1 MNHYKVATTRTQFSR
16 LMREYSNQSN
26 KTVDRQLW
34 KRIKATAIDSNTLG
48 YEITYDRT
56 TQVACI
62 AVNSRRSCGDLRFT
76 TKLYPTLK
84 EFINYIFCENHMGR
98 PIDVSTQGTS
108 SAAYPTNCSLK
119 TDYMNTPTHN
129 IGLGAISSAMSSIA
143 DSAAKTASTLDAKA
157 TSALDGL
164 TIKVNDFYENVGT
177 KVADLADMTI
187 HPVDDW
193 GNSLPNWGTIAI
205 SSDVDSL
212 RKELDDVRKNIDK
225 LTKKEKENK
234 TMFNFDFGKVTSD
247 AIRVS
252 MYGIAV
258 KSVDGRYVS
267 YDKATHSVMDVE
279 ILNMPAGDFLYKM
292 PVAIKDVK
300 AGDVVIHNRVPMFVV
315 ETHESTMKVIDIRE
329 GTEKEIYL
337 TKSPF
342 GFNFATKVI
351 SLMDMT
357 GTKADESNPFG
368 AMLPFMLM
376 GDNKDFDP
384 MMLMLMNGGKFDV
397 SNPMMMYF
405 LMKDTNHKDLLPLL
419 MMAKA

>member
-1 MNHYKVATTRTQFSR
+1 MNSYKVNLTRTEFSR
-16 LMREYSNQSN
+16 LMRGYSNQSN

-34 KRIKATAIDSNTLG
+34 KRIKASAIDSNTLG
-48 YEITYDRT
+48 YEVTYDRLT
-56 TQVACI
+56 KVACI
-62 AVNSRRSCGDLRFT
+62 TVHSRRTNGDLRYT
-76 TKLYPTLK
+76 TKLYPTLA
-84 EFINYIFCENHMGR
+84 EFINYIFFENKMGR
-98 PIDVSTQGTS
+98 PIDVSTQSTS
-108 SAAYPTNCSLK
+108 SAAYSVKNYSLK
-119 TDYMNTPTHN
+119 TDYMSTPTHN
-129 IGLGAISSAMSSIA
+129 TGLGAVSSAISNVA
-143 DSAAKTASTLDAKA
+143 DSAAKATTALSGLQT
-157 TSALDGL
+157 L
-164 TIKVNDFYENVGT
+164 TINANDFYESV
-177 KVADLADMTI
+177 KASKIADLADLTI
-187 HPVDDW
+187 SPIND
-193 GNSLPNWGTIAI
+193 NWGTVAI

-212 RKELDDVRKNIDK
+212 RKEIDDVRKNIDK

-247 AIRVS
+247 AVRVS

-258 KSVDGRYVS
+258 KNVDGRYVS

-342 GFNFATKVI
+342 GFNFATKVV

-368 AMLPFMLM
+368 SMLPFMLM

-384 MMLMLMNGGKFDV
+384 MMLMLMGNGKFDM

>member
-1 MNHYKVATTRTQFSR
+1 MNNYKLNLTRTEFSR
-16 LMREYSNQSN
+16 LMRGYSNQSN

-34 KRIKATAIDSNTLG
+34 KRLKSTSIEPNTLG
-48 YEITYDRT
+48 YEVTYDRT

-62 AVNSRRSCGDLRFT
+62 AIHSRRTCGDLRFT

-84 EFINYIFCENHMGR
+84 EFINYIFFENHMGR
-98 PIDVSTQGTS
+98 PIDMSMQGTS
-108 SAAYPTNCSLK
+108 SAAYQAKDYALK
-119 TDYMNTPTHN
+119 TDYMSSSTHN
-129 IGLGAISSAMSSIA
+129 TALTNAAQAISDIGST
-143 DSAAKTASTLDAKA
+143 AKTAGDAIQ
-157 TSALDGL
+157 TL
-164 TIKVNDFYENVGT
+164 TINAKDFYESVTGSKIGNLADLTVQPWSYDLDTSVGT
-177 KVADLADMTI
+177 
-187 HPVDDW
+187 H
-193 GNSLPNWGTIAI
+193 NWGTVAI

-212 RKELDDVRKNIDK
+212 RTELNGIKKQIDK
-225 LTKKEKENK
+225 LNEENKKEKK
-234 TMFNFDFGKVTSD
+234 SMFNFDFGKITSD
-247 AIRVS
+247 AVRVS

-258 KSVDGRYVS
+258 KNVDGRYVS
-267 YDKATHSVMDVE
+267 YDKTSHSVMDVE

-342 GFNFATKVI
+342 GFNFATKVV

-384 MMLMLMNGGKFDV
+384 MMLMLMNGGKFDM

>member
-1 MNHYKVATTRTQFSR
+1 MNNYKLNLTRTEFSR
-16 LMREYSNQSN
+16 LMRGYSNQSN

-34 KRIKATAIDSNTLG
+34 KRLKGAAIEPNTLG
-48 YEITYDRT
+48 YEVTYDRA

-62 AVNSRRSCGDLRFT
+62 AIHSRKTCGDLRFT

-84 EFINYIFCENHMGR
+84 EFINYIFFENHMGR
-98 PIDVSTQGTS
+98 PIDVSVQGTS
-108 SAAYPTNCSLK
+108 SAAYQAKDYALK
-119 TDYMNTPTHN
+119 TDYMSSSTHNTPLTN
-129 IGLGAISSAMSSIA
+129 VAKAISNVGN
-143 DSAAKTASTLDAKA
+143 TAKA
-157 TSALDGL
+157 AGDTLQTL
-164 TIKVNDFYENVGT
+164 TINANDFYESV
-177 KVADLADMTI
+177 KASKIADLADMTI
-187 HPVDDW
+187 SPVEW
-193 GNSLPNWGTIAI
+193 GNGTSNWGTVAI

-212 RKELDDVRKNIDK
+212 RVDIDSIKKQIDK
-225 LTKKEKENK
+225 LNEENKKEKK
-234 TMFNFDFGKVTSD
+234 SMFNFDFGKVTSD
-247 AIRVS
+247 AVRVS

-258 KSVDGRYVS
+258 KNVDGRYVS
-267 YDKATHSVMDVE
+267 YDKTSHSVMDVE

-342 GFNFATKVI
+342 GFNFATKVV

-384 MMLMLMNGGKFDV
+384 MMLMLMNGGKFDM

>member
-1 MNHYKVATTRTQFSR
+1 
-16 LMREYSNQSN
+16 MRGYSNQSN

-34 KRIKATAIDSNTLG
+34 KQIKATAIDSNTLG
-48 YEITYDRT
+48 YEVTYDRVT
-56 TQVACI
+56 LVAAI
-62 AVNSRRSCGDLRFT
+62 AVNSRRSNGNLRFT

-84 EFINYIFCENHMGR
+84 EFINYIFFENNMRR
-98 PIDVSTQGTS
+98 PINVSVQSTS
-108 SAAYPTNCSLK
+108 SAAYPVKNYSLK
-119 TDYMNTPTHN
+119 TDYMSIPTHN
-129 IGLGAISSAMSSIA
+129 TGLGAISSAVSNMA
-143 DSAAKTASTLDAKA
+143 DNATKA
-157 TSALDGL
+157 TTALEGIKTL
-164 TIKVNDFYENVGT
+164 TIDKT
-177 KVADLADMTI
+177 SVADLADVTV
-187 HPVDDW
+187 HPWSYDLDTHIAP
-193 GNSLPNWGTIAI
+193 SNWGTVAI

-212 RKELDDVRKNIDK
+212 RKEIDNVRKNIDK

-247 AIRVS
+247 AVRVS

-258 KSVDGRYVS
+258 KNVDGRYVS
-267 YDKATHSVMDVE
+267 YDKATHSMMDVE
-279 ILNMPAGDFLYKM
+279 ILSMPAGDFLYKM

-342 GFNFATKVI
+342 GFNFATKVV

-368 AMLPFMLM
+368 SMLPFMLM

-384 MMLMLMNGGKFDV
+384 MMLMLMSNGKFDM

>member
-1 MNHYKVATTRTQFSR
+1 MNNYKLNLTRTEFSR
-16 LMREYSNQSN
+16 LMRGYSNQSN

-34 KRIKATAIDSNTLG
+34 KRLKGAAIEPNTIG
-48 YEITYDRT
+48 YEVTYDRET
-56 TQVACI
+56 KVACI
-62 AVNSRRSCGDLRFT
+62 AIHSRKTCGDLRFT

-84 EFINYIFCENHMGR
+84 EFINYIFFENHMGR
-98 PIDVSTQGTS
+98 PIDVSVQGTS
-108 SAAYPTNCSLK
+108 SAAYQAKDYALK
-119 TDYMNTPTHN
+119 TDFMSSSTHNTPLTN
-129 IGLGAISSAMSSIA
+129 TAKAISNVADTAKIA
-143 DSAAKTASTLDAKA
+143 GDAIQ
-157 TSALDGL
+157 SL
-164 TIKVNDFYENVGT
+164 TINANDFYESIKGSSIS
-177 KVADLADMTI
+177 DLAGISVQPYELDGV
-187 HPVDDW
+187 H
-193 GNSLPNWGTIAI
+193 NWGTIAI

-212 RKELDDVRKNIDK
+212 RSELDGIRKQINK
-225 LTKKEKENK
+225 LNEENKKEKK
-234 TMFNFDFGKVTSD
+234 SMFNFDFGKVTSD
-247 AIRVS
+247 AVRVS
-252 MYGIAV
+252 MYGVAV
-258 KSVDGRYVS
+258 KNVDGRYVS
-267 YDKATHSVMDVE
+267 YDKTSHSVMDVE

-342 GFNFATKVI
+342 GFNFATKVV

-384 MMLMLMNGGKFDV
+384 MMLLLMNGGKFDM

>member
-1 MNHYKVATTRTQFSR
+1 MNNYKLNLTRTEFSR
-16 LMREYSNQSN
+16 LMRGYSNQSN

-34 KRIKATAIDSNTLG
+34 KRLKGAAIEPNTLG
-48 YEITYDRT
+48 YEVTYDRET
-56 TQVACI
+56 KVACI
-62 AVNSRRSCGDLRFT
+62 AIHSRRTCGDLRFT

-84 EFINYIFCENHMGR
+84 EFINYIFFENHMGR
-98 PIDVSTQGTS
+98 PIDVSVQGTS
-108 SAAYPTNCSLK
+108 SAAYQAKDYALK
-119 TDYMNTPTHN
+119 TDYMSSSTHNTPLTN
-129 IGLGAISSAMSSIA
+129 IAQTISNVGN
-143 DSAAKTASTLDAKA
+143 AAKTAGDTLQ
-157 TSALDGL
+157 TL
-164 TIKVNDFYENVGT
+164 TINANDFYESVKGS
-177 KVADLADMTI
+177 KIADLAGISVQPWSYDLDTSVGA
-187 HPVDDW
+187 H
-193 GNSLPNWGTIAI
+193 NWGTVAI

-212 RKELDDVRKNIDK
+212 RSELDGIRKQINK
-225 LTKKEKENK
+225 LNEENKKEKK
-234 TMFNFDFGKVTSD
+234 SMFNFDFGKVTSD
-247 AIRVS
+247 AVRVS

-258 KSVDGRYVS
+258 KNVDGRYVS
-267 YDKATHSVMDVE
+267 YDKTSHSVMDVE

-342 GFNFATKVI
+342 GFNFATKVV

-384 MMLMLMNGGKFDV
+384 MMLMLMNGGKFDM
-397 SNPMMMYF
+397 SNPMIMYF

-419 MMAKA
+419 MMAKV

>member
-1 MNHYKVATTRTQFSR
+1 
-16 LMREYSNQSN
+16 MRGYSNQSN

-34 KRIKATAIDSNTLG
+34 KQIKATAIDSNTLG
-48 YEITYDRT
+48 YEVTYDRVT
-56 TQVACI
+56 LVAAI
-62 AVNSRRSCGDLRFT
+62 AVNSRRSNGNLRFT

-84 EFINYIFCENHMGR
+84 EFINYIFFENNMRR
-98 PIDVSTQGTS
+98 PINVSVQSTS
-108 SAAYPTNCSLK
+108 SAAYPVKNYSLK
-119 TDYMNTPTHN
+119 TDYMSIPTHN
-129 IGLGAISSAMSSIA
+129 TGLGAISSAVSNMA
-143 DSAAKTASTLDAKA
+143 DNATKA
-157 TSALDGL
+157 TTALEGIKTL
-164 TIKVNDFYENVGT
+164 TIDKT
-177 KVADLADMTI
+177 SVADLADVTV
-187 HPVDDW
+187 HPWSYDLD
-193 GNSLPNWGTIAI
+193 THIAPQQLGYC
-205 SSDVDSL
+205 SDVDSL
-212 RKELDDVRKNIDK
+212 RKEIDNVRKNIDK

-247 AIRVS
+247 AVRVS

-258 KSVDGRYVS
+258 KNVDGRYVS
-267 YDKATHSVMDVE
+267 YDKATHSMMDVE
-279 ILNMPAGDFLYKM
+279 ILSMPAGDFLYKM

-342 GFNFATKVI
+342 GFNFATKVV

-368 AMLPFMLM
+368 SMLPFMLM

-384 MMLMLMNGGKFDV
+384 MMLMLMSNGKFDM

>member
-1 MNHYKVATTRTQFSR
+1 MNNYKLNLTRTEFSR
-16 LMREYSNQSN
+16 LMRGYSNQSN
-26 KTVDRQLW
+26 KTVERQLW
-34 KRIKATAIDSNTLG
+34 KRLKSATIESNTLS
-48 YEITYDRT
+48 YEVTYDRV

-62 AVNSRRSCGDLRFT
+62 AIHSRKTCGDLRFT

-84 EFINYIFCENHMGR
+84 EFINYIFFENHMGR
-98 PIDVSTQGTS
+98 PIDVSIQGTS
-108 SAAYPTNCSLK
+108 SAAYQAKDYALK
-119 TDYMNTPTHN
+119 TDYMSTSTHNTPLNTV
-129 IGLGAISSAMSSIA
+129 AQTISNVG
-143 DSAAKTASTLDAKA
+143 STAKA
-157 TSALDGL
+157 AGDAIQTL
-164 TIKVNDFYENVGT
+164 TINANDFYESVKT
-177 KVADLADMTI
+177 SKVADLADI
-187 HPVDDW
+187 SVQPW
-193 GNSLPNWGTIAI
+193 GCDLDGVHNWGTVAI

-212 RKELDDVRKNIDK
+212 RTELDGIKKQINK
-225 LTKKEKENK
+225 LNEENKKEKK
-234 TMFNFDFGKVTSD
+234 SMFNFDFGKVTSD
-247 AIRVS
+247 AVRVS
-252 MYGIAV
+252 MYGVAV
-258 KSVDGRYVS
+258 KNVDGRYVS
-267 YDKATHSVMDVE
+267 YDKTSHSVMDVE

-342 GFNFATKVI
+342 GFNFATKVV

-357 GTKADESNPFG
+357 GAKADESNPFG

-384 MMLMLMNGGKFDV
+384 MMLMLMNGGKFDM

>member
-1 MNHYKVATTRTQFSR
+1 MNNYKLNLTRTEFSR
-16 LMREYSNQSN
+16 LMRGYSNQSN

-34 KRIKATAIDSNTLG
+34 KRLKGATIEPNTLG
-48 YEITYDRT
+48 YEITYDRET
-56 TQVACI
+56 KVACI
-62 AVNSRRSCGDLRFT
+62 AIHSRRTNGDLRFT

-84 EFINYIFCENHMGR
+84 EFINYIFFENHMGR
-98 PIDVSTQGTS
+98 PIDVSVQGTS
-108 SAAYPTNCSLK
+108 SAAYQAKDYALK
-119 TDYMNTPTHN
+119 TDYMSSSTHNTPLTN
-129 IGLGAISSAMSSIA
+129 VAKAISNMG
-143 DSAAKTASTLDAKA
+143 DTAKTAGDTLQ
-157 TSALDGL
+157 TL
-164 TIKVNDFYENVGT
+164 TINANDFYENVKGS
-177 KVADLADMTI
+177 KISDLAGISVQPWNYDLDGT
-187 HPVDDW
+187 H
-193 GNSLPNWGTIAI
+193 NWGIVAI

-212 RKELDDVRKNIDK
+212 RSELDGIKKQINK
-225 LTKKEKENK
+225 LNEENKKEKK
-234 TMFNFDFGKVTSD
+234 SMFNFDFGKVTSD
-247 AIRVS
+247 AVRVS

-258 KSVDGRYVS
+258 KNVDGRYVS
-267 YDKATHSVMDVE
+267 YDKTSHSVMDVE

-342 GFNFATKVI
+342 GFNFATKVV

-384 MMLMLMNGGKFDV
+384 MMLMLMNGGKFDM